1 MFALYTSRVAFL
13 FLSPAEPCSNPLQH
27 PRFSVPR
34 DIGWA
39 PGFIYIT
46 VTHTTC
52 LAYAK
57 GNCSQG
63 ENCTHYHIDL
73 SNLHCKFQKR
83 EYCKFGSNCLFKH
96 DSFPLKD
103 PDYCELSPVIQ
114 QTVKENLEMKS
125 QLALCNSKIL
135 DLEKAIK
142 EHATQLSEIRGHL
155 HTHKTPQHPVAT
167 EMVWKPPISRPP
179 NTSTVPKKP
188 TLKRSTLPWI
198 PATKR
203 KFNPPKLKTPPPIEF
218 VDRKPVIPIL
228 QHNERRSSP
237 KIQLKRHTEAL
248 PACPSTQYELSPAK
262 PLPDVHTYTTEE
274 NFTDEMS
281 ADLHETKEL
290 LKILMHIYHE
300 PYLAELT
307 WVLSLFLFFSTI
319 LTCTHSVA
327 TLSSTHDS
335 LLQRHR
341 VSSRVYIYNK

>member
-1 MFALYTSRVAFL
+1 MFHYSQVPSLDLPPSSYLVFPS
-13 FLSPAEPCSNPLQH
+13 LQ
-27 PRFSVPR
+27 PRKPSINF
-34 DIGWA
+34 
-39 PGFIYIT
+39 
-46 VTHTTC
+46 C

-73 SNLHCKFQKR
+73 SNLHCKFHKR
-83 EYCKFGSNCLFKH
+83 GYCKFGSNCLFKH
-96 DSFPLKD
+96 DSFPLRD
-103 PDYCELSPVIQ
+103 PGYCELSPVIQ

-142 EHATQLSEIRGHL
+142 EHAAQLSEIRGHL

-167 EMVWKPPISRPP
+167 EMVRKPPISRPP

-237 KIQLKRHTEAL
+237 KLQLQRHNEAL
-248 PACPSTQYELSPAK
+248 PACPSTRYELSPAK
-262 PLPDVHTYTTEE
+262 PLPDAHTYTTKKNLSEGI
-274 NFTDEMS
+274 S
-281 ADLHETKEL
+281 ADLRETKEL
-290 LKILMHIYHE
+290 LKILMHTMNLTLPSWHE
-300 PYLAELT
+300 C
-307 WVLSLFLFFSTI
+307 FLFFFSSPHSWHV
-319 LTCTHSVA
+319 LT
-327 TLSSTHDS
+327 L
-335 LLQRHR
+335 
-341 VSSRVYIYNK
+341 